1 MRFSEIF
8 VETVK
13 ETQDVLVLSKAI
25 MDYIYA
31 NELIIPGSVIEVSNI
46 PGLPKPVTP
55 EGQTLINSTRIKVV
69 DPSIWTSQGKKA
81 PAGSA
86 APFYTDTKGNYGD
99 RVYPDV
105 RMSRDVRA
113 GQYPALPTDSDW
125 ARIVDYK
132 AGNGYKMDIKLNA
145 SMMDQPGGR
154 ARIQSTLTHEL
165 SHHLDTLKGMNT
177 VADWDRVQD
186 RAKIED
192 KLKMHQ
198 EAKKLVTPENPN
210 PPGLLDPKEEK
221 KLIGQLKS
229 LPVSSP
235 DSGSRG
241 YYADRSEVNA
251 RLMQSAETM
260 TEPKWMKFLTETK
273 NVDEFIKHA
282 LNAHNIAIAFVKYPS
297 EEAFQAALIS
307 RQVTAAEWKEAM
319 ANPEFQQIYK
329 RIYKFLTDE
338 QMAGG
343 LISQFQKQ
351 NLAAFFD
358 NTGKKTF
365 LERFQQVV
373 IKGVEAV
380 KDVAKQVVRRYAQG
394 TVALEKIIV
403 KMIPEFMAKSG
414 FKSIPLI
421 GILFGVAFAIPR
433 LFKGDAPGAGIEVAS
448 SVGSLF
454 TVIPLVA
461 YQIARDL
468 YGEEY
473 MYSDTG
479 KPAVLEYDYANDPEG
494 TKERIAELQDKIAK
508 ILKEKLQ
515 QNAPNYPMVFSNT
528 AGGAAVGNP
537 KIAAQGER
545 SRSNRPTPEPIPTQ
559 PANGRGPGLGADV
572 PGSIANIAQQS
583 TKRP

>member
-1 MRFSEIF
+1 
-8 VETVK
+8 
-13 ETQDVLVLSKAI
+13 
-25 MDYIYA
+25 
-31 NELIIPGSVIEVSNI
+31 
-46 PGLPKPVTP
+46 
-55 EGQTLINSTRIKVV
+55 
-69 DPSIWTSQGKKA
+69 
-81 PAGSA
+81 
-86 APFYTDTKGNYGD
+86 
-99 RVYPDV
+99 
-105 RMSRDVRA
+105 
-113 GQYPALPTDSDW
+113 
-125 ARIVDYK
+125 
-132 AGNGYKMDIKLNA
+132 
-145 SMMDQPGGR
+145 
-154 ARIQSTLTHEL
+154 
-165 SHHLDTLKGMNT
+165 
-177 VADWDRVQD
+177 
-186 RAKIED
+186 
-192 KLKMHQ
+192 
-198 EAKKLVTPENPN
+198 
-210 PPGLLDPKEEK
+210 
-221 KLIGQLKS
+221 
-229 LPVSSP
+229 
-235 DSGSRG
+235 
-241 YYADRSEVNA
+241 
-251 RLMQSAETM
+251 MQSAETM

>member
-1 MRFSEIF
+1 
-8 VETVK
+8 
-13 ETQDVLVLSKAI
+13 
-25 MDYIYA
+25 MDYMIS
-31 NELIIPGSVIEVSNI
+31 NNLTQPGTVFDISSIPN
-46 PGLPKPVTP
+46 LPKATT
-55 EGQTLINSTRIKVV
+55 EAGRDLINLSRIKLLSDVIISRGEPTGV
-69 DPSIWTSQGKKA
+69 L
-81 PAGSA
+81 GSA
-86 APFYTDTKGNYGD
+86 DPIYTNKQGD
-99 RVYPDV
+99 QSIKDRAYT
-105 RMSRDVRA
+105 RARDR
-113 GQYPALPTDSDW
+113 SEF
-125 ARIVDYK
+125 K
-132 AGNGYKMDIKLNA
+132 AGNYTTYSDDMNKYLADPYKYDGINGNRLDIRLNA
-145 SMMDQPGGR
+145 DVLNDPGGTNR
-154 ARIQSTLTHEL
+154 LRSTLAHEL
-165 SHHLDTLKGMNT
+165 SHNLDTVKGMNT
-177 VADWDRVQD
+177 IKDWDLTNID
-186 RAKIED
+186 APEAEK
-192 KLKMHQ
+192 KLKAHE
-198 EAKKLVTPENPN
+198 EAKKLITPENPR
-210 PPGLLDPKEEK
+210 PPGLITDPKEEK
-221 KLIGQLKS
+221 KYYGIIRKASKQ
-229 LPVSSP
+229 PYAP
-235 DSGSRG
+235 TGSHG
-241 YYADRSEVNA
+241 YYARETEINA
-251 RLMQSAETM
+251 RLTQVAHDIDQLLLKGEWDPLKHPIKDIIS
-260 TEPKWMKFLTETK
+260 W
-273 NVDEFIKHA
+273 EFNK
-282 LNAHNIAIAFVKYPS
+282 HNIAVCFVKFPS
-297 EEAFQAALIS
+297 ETEFKTALGTGVTQAQLAEAAKNSDYQKYVS
-307 RQVTAAEWKEAM
+307 
-319 ANPEFQQIYK
+319 

-338 QMAGG
+338 TEGGG
-343 LISQFQKQ
+343 LLAQAQKNGFKNWANPITPGAKTASQ
-351 NLAAFFD
+351 
-358 NTGKKTF
+358 TF

-545 SRSNRPTPEPIPTQ
+545 SRSNRPTPEPTPTQ

-572 PGSIANIAQQS
+572 PDSIANIAQQS